1 MNDFMNNGLSSF
13 MNYLF
18 ILRRILFIKH
28 SIMSEVAVTEDQFEL
43 VSIVE
48 IVQTKLAKNFTL
60 LLKRI
65 NNNES
70 LLNQHEQRLAHFQ
83 S

>member
-1 MNDFMNNGLSSF
+1 
-13 MNYLF
+13 
-18 ILRRILFIKH
+18 
-28 SIMSEVAVTEDQFEL
+28 MSEVAVTEDQFEL